1 MAALTTT
8 DLEGLT
14 LVARGKVR
22 DIYATSVPTQLLF
35 VATDRISAY
44 DVILNNGIPGKGS
57 ILTQLSL
64 YWFDK
69 LRDIIP
75 NHLITVAV
83 DEMPEDVRKHREEV
97 QGRSMLV
104 RKAEVI
110 PLEAIPSLQ
119 LLLYAIGSAWQEY
132 KRSGTVHGIT
142 LSAGLVESSKLPEP
156 LFTPST
162 KAEQG
167 AHDENIHPD
176 QARRLIGSDL
186 YERIST
192 VAVKLYTVAAAH
204 CHANGVI
211 LADTKFEF
219 GLLSDATHD
228 KELILIDEVL
238 TPDSSRYWPL
248 DGYQAGRPQPSFD
261 KQYLR
266 DWLVAKGF
274 KKGLEGGL
282 NGEGWTI
289 EEEVVKERV
298 EWAKSLSSKR
308 LKDVVPS
315 NSPQILPMSSNPRTP
330 IPEEWRISN
339 G

>member
-1 MAALTTT
+1 MTALTTT
-8 DLEGLT
+8 DFAELT
-14 LVARGKVR
+14 LIARGKVR

-44 DVILNNGIPGKGS
+44 DVILNNGIPEKGMV
-57 ILTQLSL
+57 LTKLSL

-69 LRDIIP
+69 LKGIIP
-75 NHLITVAV
+75 NHLITASV
-83 DEMPEDVRKHREEV
+83 DDMPMSVQKHRDQVE
-97 QGRSMLV
+97 GRSMLV
-104 RKAEVI
+104 KKAEVI
-110 PLEAIPSLQ
+110 PLEAIVRG
-119 LLLYAIGSAWQEY
+119 YITGSAWQEY

-142 LSAGLVESSKLPEP
+142 LPAGLVESAKLPEP
-156 LFTPST
+156 IFTPST

-176 QARRLIGSDL
+176 QARKLIGPEL
-186 YERIST
+186 YDQVST
-192 VAVKLYTVAAAH
+192 VALKLYTTAAAH

-219 GLLSDATHD
+219 GLLSDEAHT

-248 DGYQAGRPQPSFD
+248 DGYQEGKPQPSFD

-266 DWLVAKGF
+266 DWLIGKGF

-282 NGEGWTI
+282 DGMGWTI
-289 EEEVVKERV
+289 EEQVVDGTRQRYEEV
-298 EWAKSLSSKR
+298 L
-308 LKDVVPS
+308 
-315 NSPQILPMSSNPRTP
+315 Q
-330 IPEEWRISN
+330 RIIV
-339 G
+339 